1 MGLDQ
6 SRALGRP
13 DGLRHGDPRRFLCLL
28 SRGEYGA
35 VDIEGKYPVA
45 DVGG

>member
-6 SRALGRP
+6 SRALERP
-13 DGLRHGDPRRFLCLL
+13 DGLRHGDLRRFLCLL
-28 SRGEYGA
+28 SCGEYGA
-35 VDIEGKYPVA
+35 VDIKGKYPVA